1 MNTNPRKKVILR
13 KFTETEPCSFILD
26 YLHTLSL
33 KQIIQAYFM
42 LVPYCLI

>member
-1 MNTNPRKKVILR
+1 MNTKPRKTSHVGQVHL
-13 KFTETEPCSFILD
+13 TETEPCGFILD

-42 LVPYCLI
+42 FVIA